1 MSYRDITLS
10 GADSCGLSA
19 RLFDQSAPAGVLLI
33 VHGMQEHKGRYDDF
47 ASFLQ
52 RNGFAVMTFD
62 LRGHGPDAPQPG
74 HIADRDGHRLL
85 VQDVLTLARF
95 LRQTYPGAAQ
105 CLLGHSMGSF
115 VVRNVLQTNS
125 RDFNRVVLTGYPKPQ
140 PAEAGIALAR
150 AEMRIK
156 GPKGRSAL
164 LDRLITGPFPKSI
177 PNAETPF
184 DWLSH
189 DRENIRK
196 YIGDP
201 LCGVPFT
208 LGSYLTL
215 LGLLGN
221 ISRPGLYRD
230 VRADLPILLISGRDD
245 PCTGGEKGRKASF
258 DCLARAGFTNIH
270 VQTLDHMR
278 HEILNETDRELAYRM
293 ILSFLDPRA

>member
-10 GADSCGLSA
+10 AADSFSLSA
-19 RLFDQSAPAGVLLI
+19 RLFDRSGPSNVLLI
-33 VHGMQEHKGRYDDF
+33 VHGMQEHKERYDDF

-52 RNGFAVMTFD
+52 RNGLAVMTFD
-62 LRGHGPDAPQPG
+62 LRGHGPGAPQPG

-85 VQDVLTLARF
+85 VQDVLTLSRF
-95 LRQTYPGAAQ
+95 LKQTYPGAGQ

-125 RDFNRVVLTGYPKPQ
+125 RDFDRVVLTGYPKPQ
-140 PAEAGIALAR
+140 PAAAGIAAAR
-150 AEMRIK
+150 AEMFLK
-156 GPKGRSAL
+156 GPRGRSAL
-164 LDRLITGPFPKSI
+164 LDRLITGPFPRSI
-177 PNAETPF
+177 PNAETPL

-189 DRENIRK
+189 NRENVRK

-201 LCGVPFT
+201 LCGMPFT

-215 LGLLGN
+215 LCLLEN
-221 ISRPGLYRD
+221 LSRPELCRD
-230 VRADLPILLISGRDD
+230 VNTSLPILLLSGRDD
-245 PCTGGEKGRKASF
+245 PCTGGEKGRKASL
-258 DCLARAGFTNIH
+258 DCLKRSGFTNIK

-293 ILSFLDPRA
+293 ILSFLDPQA